1 MTDLCPY
8 QRSPEAV
15 RDSHRLLELL
25 RRERWSVGNA
35 EEDAEMADLSR
46 RVEQLTGL
54 EMLEL
59 ILNNPLLFSR
69 QLVR

>member
-8 QRSPEAV
+8 ERSAEAV

-25 RRERWSVGNA
+25 RRERWSVGSP
-35 EEDAEMADLSR
+35 EEDAEMFSLSQ

-54 EMLEL
+54 EMLEI
-59 ILNNPLLFSR
+59 ILNNPLLFAR

>member
-1 MTDLCPY
+1 MTDLFPY
-8 QRSPEAV
+8 ERSPEAV

-35 EEDAEMADLSR
+35 EEDAEMAELSR

-59 ILNNPLLFSR
+59 ILNNSLLFSR